1 MAAIQNNAERQYVE
15 APGRLARLANVR
27 NIGIMAHIDAGKTTL
42 SERILFYTG
51 KTHKIGEVH
60 EGAATMDFMEQE
72 QERGITIQS
81 AATTCFWNPKKNDKV
96 EDKYRINLIDT
107 PGHVDFTAEVE
118 RSLRVLDGAVGVFC
132 SVGGVQPQTETVWRQ
147 ARKYHVPTLAFVN
160 KMDRTGADF
169 YRVVADIRKKL
180 GATAVP
186 ISIPMGAEANFVG
199 NVQIINQKAY
209 RFEGKDGA
217 EVVEF
222 DIPEEYQAKAKEA
235 LNYLVEC
242 LAENNDEI
250 LEMFLEGKIPEKEQI
265 KTALRQ
271 AVLAGKIT
279 PVLCGSAFK
288 DKGVQLLLD
297 AICDYLPSPVD
308 IWETKG
314 MDPDTEEPVVRHCGD
329 DQPFAALVFKLMND
343 PYVGKL
349 SFMRIYSGMA
359 EKGITVLNPR
369 TRRRER
375 LGRLLQ
381 MHANER
387 QERDMIYCGDICAV
401 VGLKNSST
409 GDTLCDENHPIVL
422 ESMTF
427 PDPVISIAIE
437 PKTTADRDKLFGALA
452 ALSEEDP
459 TFTVNSNDETGQ
471 TIISGMGE
479 LHLEII
485 LDRLIREFHV
495 EANSGK
501 PEVAY
506 RETVLNPA
514 TADSK
519 FVRQSGGRGQ
529 YGHCVLNLT
538 PCERGHGITIQNKVI
553 GGAIP
558 KEFIKPVEQGI
569 REAAATGV
577 LAGYPLTDFNIDIVD
592 GSYHPVDSSEMAFKI
607 AGSMGLKDAARK
619 AGLILLE
626 PIMKVEITTP
636 EENMGDIIGDITS
649 RRGQINQMETLDGTT
664 RIQANTPLSE
674 LFGYAT
680 AIRSL
685 SKGRA
690 SYTMEPNHFERL
702 PSTIQDKIVEKT
714 KK

>member
-81 AATTCFWNPKKNDKV
+81 AATTCFWNPKKNDKI

-186 ISIPMGAEANFVG
+186 ISIPMGAEANFAG

-217 EVVEF
+217 DVVEF
-222 DIPEEYQAKAKEA
+222 DIPEEYQDKAKEA

-265 KTALRQ
+265 KAALRQ

-297 AICDYLPSPVD
+297 AVCDYLPSPVD

-459 TFTVNSNDETGQ
+459 TFTVNSNNETGQ

-506 RETVLNPA
+506 RETVLNPS

-636 EENMGDIIGDITS
+636 EENMGDIIGDITG

>member
-1 MAAIQNNAERQYVE
+1 MIATHENEYHE
-15 APGRLARLANVR
+15 APGRQTTLAKTR

-51 KTHKIGEVH
+51 KSHKLGEVH
-60 EGAATMDFMEQE
+60 EGAATMDFMVQE

-81 AATTCFWNPKKNDKV
+81 AATTCFWRQH
-96 EDKYRINLIDT
+96 RINLIDT

-147 ARKYHVPTLAFVN
+147 AKKYSVPVIAFVN
-160 KMDRTGADF
+160 KMDRTGANF
-169 YRVVADIRKKL
+169 EKVVGDMRKKL
-180 GATAVP
+180 GATVVP
-186 ISIPMGAEANFVG
+186 IALPIGAENDFAG
-199 NVQIINQKAY
+199 NVHVIEQKAY
-209 RFEGKDGA
+209 HYEGRDG
-217 EVVEF
+217 ENVTEHE
-222 DIPEEYQAKAKEA
+222 IPEDMKDKAEEAYSFLIEA
-235 LNYLVEC
+235 L
-242 LAENNDEI
+242 ADNNDQIME
-250 LEMFLEGKIPEKEQI
+250 LYLEGKMPDKELV
-265 KTALRQ
+265 KTALRE
-271 AVLAGKIT
+271 AVLAGKIV
-279 PVLCGSAFK
+279 PAFCGTAFK
-288 DKGVQLLLD
+288 KKGVQLLLD
-297 AICDYLPSPVD
+297 AVCDYLPSPVD

-314 MDPDTEEPVVRHCGD
+314 SNPETEEPMSRHCGD
-329 DQPFAALVFKLMND
+329 DQPFSALVFKLMND

-349 SFMRIYSGMA
+349 SFMRVYSGMA
-359 EKGITVLNPR
+359 EKGVNVLNPR

-381 MHANER
+381 MHANTRE
-387 QERDMIYCGDICAV
+387 ERDVIYCGDIAAV
-401 VGLKNSST
+401 VGLKNTTT
-409 GDTLCDENHPIVL
+409 GDTLCDEAHPIVL
-422 ESMTF
+422 ESMSF

-452 ALSEEDP
+452 NLSEEDP
-459 TFTVNSNDETGQ
+459 TFTIKSDNETGQ

-479 LHLEII
+479 LHLEVI
-485 LDRLIREFHV
+485 LDRLIREFKV

-506 RETVLNPA
+506 REAVLNPSH
-514 TADSK
+514 ADSK

-529 YGHCVLNLT
+529 YGHCVLDLT
-538 PCERGHGITIQNKVI
+538 PMERGHGITIQNKIV

-558 KEFIKPVEQGI
+558 KEFIKPIEQGI

-592 GSYHPVDSSEMAFKI
+592 GSFHPVDSSEMAFKI
-607 AGSMGLKDAARK
+607 AGSMGLKDAAKK
-619 AGLILLE
+619 AGLVLLE

-649 RRGQINQMETLDGTT
+649 RRGAISSMETVDQVA
-664 RIQANTPLSE
+664 RIVANTPLSE

-685 SKGRA
+685 SRGRA
-690 SYTMEPNHFERL
+690 SYTMEPSHFDRIPNSL
-702 PSTIQDKIVEKT
+702 QDKIVEKNN
-714 KK
+714 K

>member
-81 AATTCFWNPKKNDKV
+81 AATTCFWNPKKNDKI

-186 ISIPMGAEANFVG
+186 ISIPMGAEANFAG

-217 EVVEF
+217 DVVEF

-265 KTALRQ
+265 KAALRQ

-297 AICDYLPSPVD
+297 AVCDYLPSPVD

-459 TFTVNSNDETGQ
+459 TFTVNSNNETGQ

-506 RETVLNPA
+506 RETVLNPS

-636 EENMGDIIGDITS
+636 EENMGDIIGDITG

>member
-1 MAAIQNNAERQYVE
+1 
-15 APGRLARLANVR
+15 
-27 NIGIMAHIDAGKTTL
+27 
-42 SERILFYTG
+42 
-51 KTHKIGEVH
+51 
-60 EGAATMDFMEQE
+60 
-72 QERGITIQS
+72 
-81 AATTCFWNPKKNDKV
+81 
-96 EDKYRINLIDT
+96 
-107 PGHVDFTAEVE
+107 
-118 RSLRVLDGAVGVFC
+118 
-132 SVGGVQPQTETVWRQ
+132 
-147 ARKYHVPTLAFVN
+147 
-160 KMDRTGADF
+160 
-169 YRVVADIRKKL
+169 
-180 GATAVP
+180 
-186 ISIPMGAEANFVG
+186 
-199 NVQIINQKAY
+199 
-209 RFEGKDGA
+209 
-217 EVVEF
+217 VVEF

-265 KTALRQ
+265 KAALRQ

-297 AICDYLPSPVD
+297 AVCDYLPSPVD

-459 TFTVNSNDETGQ
+459 TFTVNSNNETGQ

>member
-1 MAAIQNNAERQYVE
+1 MAALQNNAERQYVE

-459 TFTVNSNDETGQ
+459 TFTVNSNNETGQ

-636 EENMGDIIGDITS
+636 EENMGDIIGDITG